1 MSSAPLLAR
10 NLSELRSWQSCTF
23 QEGNIYKLASLW
35 SSPDTAVS
43 WHPEW
48 GGRGWVLESGHPGKS
63 PLPSFPYTGEEMDP
77 RPKVRTAGGTRAARA
92 RISAEG
98 CSQEMVSNL
107 SCSFTF
113 LPKVHCAL
121 LCVGGFRKTAEP
133 GESPLLAAHKENIAW
148 LIKPWRFSLS
158 EVHGL
163 DVAFLQPEFLQIKL
177 ILKDSLHQLS
187 WDFIVQQKNVSI

>member
-1 MSSAPLLAR
+1 M
-10 NLSELRSWQSCTF
+10 
-23 QEGNIYKLASLW
+23 
-35 SSPDTAVS
+35 VS
-43 WHPEW
+43 WRPEW
-48 GGRGWVLESGHPGKS
+48 GGRGGVLESGHPGKS
-63 PLPSFPYTGEEMDP
+63 PPLSFPNTGEGMGP
-77 RPKVRTAGGTRAARA
+77 RPKVRTAGGTRAAR
-92 RISAEG
+92 AEG

-163 DVAFLQPEFLQIKL
+163 DVAYLQSEFLQ
-177 ILKDSLHQLS
+177 ILKDSLHQLY
-187 WDFIVQQKNVSI
+187 WGFIVQQKNVSI

>member
-1 MSSAPLLAR
+1 M
-10 NLSELRSWQSCTF
+10 
-23 QEGNIYKLASLW
+23 
-35 SSPDTAVS
+35 S

-48 GGRGWVLESGHPGKS
+48 GGRGGVLESGHPGKS
-63 PLPSFPYTGEEMDP
+63 LPSFPNTGEDMGP
-77 RPKVRTAGGTRAARA
+77 RPKVRTAGGTKAARA

-98 CSQEMVSNL
+98 CFQEMVSNL

-121 LCVGGFRKTAEP
+121 LCVGGFQKTAEP

-148 LIKPWRFSLS
+148 LIKPWRCSLS

-163 DVAFLQPEFLQIKL
+163 DVAYLQPEFLQIKL
-177 ILKDSLHQLS
+177 ILKDSLHQLY
-187 WDFIVQQKNVSI
+187 WGFIVQQKKRKKCVHLRVQVQGLW